1 MVRISGL
8 TGERERGALPTCKV
22 ALLRA
27 CRETRREGELAG
39 ARREI
44 PHQSQFGSVG
54 LDLEWTQILGLNP

>member
-39 ARREI
+39 LGARFHIR
-44 PHQSQFGSVG
+44 VN
-54 LDLEWTQILGLNP
+54 LGPLA